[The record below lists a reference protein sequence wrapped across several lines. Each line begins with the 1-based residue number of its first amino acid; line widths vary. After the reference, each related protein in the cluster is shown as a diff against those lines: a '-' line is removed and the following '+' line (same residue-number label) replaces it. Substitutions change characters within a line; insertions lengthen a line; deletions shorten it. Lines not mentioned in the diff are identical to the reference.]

1 MNDKIKLPG
10 RRNSAFSFFGQS
22 ETLMLCE
29 DHLLHVESDGYTERY
44 RRFNY
49 ADIESIVTA
58 PSKRRQR
65 INIMLAAV
73 FLAAF
78 IISYAIAYYGNVPS
92 DVYYGGMFKV
102 ILGLAFVLMW
112 PLLINEI
119 RGPTCKTVL
128 RTRVSTVTLKSLRRV
143 KSTKKA
149 LAMLEERISAV

>member
-10 RRNSAFSFFGQS
+10 RRNSAFSIFGQS

-58 PSKRRQR
+58 PSKRRKR
-65 INIMLAAV
+65 INVMLVVV
-73 FLAAF
+73 FLVIF
-78 IISYAIAYYGNVPS
+78 IISYAIALSMNIPP
-92 DVYYGGMFKV
+92 DRVYDRMFTMFFCLAIV
-102 ILGLAFVLMW
+102 FILPVT
-112 PLLINEI
+112 INEF

-128 RTRVSTVTLKSLRRV
+128 RTRVTTVTLTSLRRV
-143 KSTKKA
+143 ESTEKA
-149 LAMLEERISAV
+149 LAMLEEKISAV